1 MQLIATDCINEK
13 RTTETKTLKYI
24 VSQINSVS
32 ENAKSMATDETPLDA
47 LQKFGMNENVFDLIV
62 INKTYKIKNIVQ
74 IYFSG
79 S

>member
-32 ENAKSMATDETPLDA
+32 KNAKSMATDETPLDA

-62 INKTYKIKNIVQ
+62 IKKTYKIKNIVQ
-74 IYFSG
+74 IDFSG